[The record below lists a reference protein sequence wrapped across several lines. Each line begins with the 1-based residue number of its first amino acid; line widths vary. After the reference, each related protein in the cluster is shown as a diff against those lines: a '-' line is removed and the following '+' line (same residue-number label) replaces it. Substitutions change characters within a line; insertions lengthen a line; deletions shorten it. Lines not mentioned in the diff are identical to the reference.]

1 MNIRCPHCDAL
12 HWSDERVSSSR
23 VSHPEFRMCCAH
35 AKIKLHPLRIP
46 PTPLYNLF
54 TGDSDDAKEFRS
66 NIVQYNAALA
76 FTSLGV
82 KVDESVLD
90 HGPPVFRIHGELRHL
105 SGSLLPE
112 DSVAP
117 CYAQLYIF
125 DPQEAYRHRIS
136 RNDNL
141 SLRTMR
147 ILQQV
152 MSDNNA
158 YAPIYQHAYE
168 ILRIYDAPDYTV
180 KLCVLPGNDPRRYNL
195 STADEVGV
203 ILPSSEN
210 SECQGH
216 FRDIRNFYQKKRIN
230 DTSSCTIKK

>member
-1 MNIRCPHCDAL
+1 MNICCPHCDAL
-12 HWSDERVSSSR
+12 HWSDEQVSSSR
-23 VSHPEFRMCCAH
+23 VGHPEFRMCCAH
-35 AKIKLHPLRIP
+35 GKIKLRLLWIP

-54 TGDSDDAKEFRS
+54 TGDYDDAKEFRS

-82 KVDESVLD
+82 KVDESVVG

-112 DSVAP
+112 ESVSP

-141 SLRTMR
+141 SLRTSA
-147 ILQQV
+147 IE
-152 MSDNNA
+152 
-158 YAPIYQHAYE
+158 IYYPEGTQTGSY
-168 ILRIYDAPDYTV
+168 
-180 KLCVLPGNDPRRYNL
+180 L
-195 STADEVGV
+195 S
-203 ILPSSEN
+203 
-210 SECQGH
+210 
-216 FRDIRNFYQKKRIN
+216 
-230 DTSSCTIKK
+230 